1 VARELHDDVTQRLA
15 ALALDCA
22 TLERTLDGT
31 SPARDGLRRIREETA
46 RLSEDVQAL
55 SRELHPSIVEDLG
68 LAAAAD
74 ALCTRVSQRDKTA
87 VRFLQTGEDDGLP
100 RDTAVCLYRVLQE
113 GLRNV
118 TRHARATQVTVTLDV
133 GGRDASLRVED
144 DGVGF
149 EAGEPSRGL
158 GLSSMRE
165 RVALVEGQL
174 RLHSRPGEGTE
185 VVARVP
191 ARGAAHP
198 RPALRRST
206 RPDLTKPPR
215 KPTTWRNTT

>member
-22 TLERTLDGT
+22 TLERTLGRR
-31 SPARDGLRRIREETA
+31 SPAREGLRRIQRDAA
-46 RLSEDVQAL
+46 RLSQDAQAL

-74 ALCTRVSQRDKTA
+74 ALCTGVAHREKTA
-87 VRFLQTGEDDGLP
+87 IRFLQSGADDALP
-100 RDTAVCLYRVLQE
+100 RDRAVCLYRVLQE
-113 GLRNV
+113 GLRNA
-118 TRHARATQVTVTLDV
+118 TRHARATQVTVTLDF
-133 GGRDASLRVED
+133 GERDASLRVED

-149 EAGEPSRGL
+149 EAGKAGRGL

-191 ARGAAHP
+191 GRGAGGSG
-198 RPALRRST
+198 RRVAGRS
-206 RPDLTKPPR
+206 
-215 KPTTWRNTT
+215 

>member
-22 TLERTLDGT
+22 ALESTLGRR
-31 SPARDGLRRIREETA
+31 SAAREGLRRIQEEAA
-46 RLSEDVQAL
+46 RLSQDVQVL

-74 ALCTRVSQRDKTA
+74 ALCTRVSQREKTA
-87 VRFLQTGEDDGLP
+87 VRFLQTGADDGLP
-100 RDTAVCLYRVLQE
+100 RNAAVCLYRVLQE
-113 GLRNV
+113 GLRNA

-133 GGRDASLRVED
+133 GERDASLRVED

-149 EAGEPSRGL
+149 EAGEAGCGL

-191 ARGAAHP
+191 ARAAGGNG
-198 RPALRRST
+198 RGVTEGVERT
-206 RPDLTKPPR
+206 
-215 KPTTWRNTT
+215 